1 MRLRKLLGLFLTTFG
16 LALVAIFLNASMFR
30 TMLPV
35 SSVLLIVLAV
45 ILLAVGLPVL
55 VTKMF
60 ERWLDRSQTALVDGL
75 QAG

>member
-35 SSVLLIVLAV
+35 SSVLLIALAV
-45 ILLAVGLPVL
+45 ILLAVGLLVL

-75 QAG
+75 QAD

>member
-1 MRLRKLLGLFLTTFG
+1 MQLRELLGLFLTAFG
-16 LALVAIFLNASMFR
+16 LALMAIFLNASMFH

-35 SSVLLIVLAV
+35 SSVLLIALAV
-45 ILLAVGLPVL
+45 LLLAVGLLVL
-55 VTKMF
+55 VTEMF